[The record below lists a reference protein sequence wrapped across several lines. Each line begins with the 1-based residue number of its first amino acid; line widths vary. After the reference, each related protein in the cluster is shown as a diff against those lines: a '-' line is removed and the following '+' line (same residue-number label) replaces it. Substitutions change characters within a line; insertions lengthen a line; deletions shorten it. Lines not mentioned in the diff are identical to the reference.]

1 MAEVKIDIPGI
12 GEVVAQNAAS
22 EQTLKDILKALGGT
36 GRGAGGPGGGSAGAG
51 VGSGVNLKT
60 KKAQEGLD
68 EVGESAYSASGA
80 LSKIASAGMGLV
92 SGAFNTLLST
102 VTGVVGGIANL
113 GAEALQGSVRI
124 SDYARHIPVVGQIAT
139 AFDKQLDTFRELSS
153 AGASFGNDMFD
164 LSVVAGRSA
173 IPIQDFTELVGSN
186 SEALRRFGGTVSGG
200 ITTFGRLAK
209 EMRQGAIGQ
218 QLMGMGLTTKELNE
232 NLINYNEMMLYMGK
246 KEQMTDQ
253 QLIAGAQAYSFE
265 LDRIAKITGRNRKE
279 IEDEMNARKDNVFMQ
294 AAIANMT
301 QEEALKFQGALRLL
315 PPGMEGFE
323 DALVDMSD
331 GKAFTPLA
339 RNLSVMSE
347 TFKNKAANIKNMK
360 PEEIVQFYQD
370 VEKDLREHMGA
381 YGDDQ
386 EQFLRSLADTNPEL
400 FAVFENMGKLKGI
413 TLASG
418 EAAEKEQKARDKF
431 TTTMATQEEGLASVL
446 GAFKADLLESEMF
459 QDFKGMVADLLP
471 TIDEMDD
478 MYKKAQAAF
487 NKYILPEIEELQKW
501 FASPE
506 GGQALIK
513 NIKTFF
519 NDAFVTYLPLVKEKL
534 EAFVQFFQDMSDP
547 EKRKEFLN
555 NLVENLKTGFVG
567 MIADFDWTAMGV
579 SILGLITAGFLKL
592 NPFGA
597 VASLIISGVVGF
609 IGWDNIKEFFSKNE
623 LGKKI
628 GAVFSNIVEG
638 FVGLFGFD
646 IEFPNFGDYLP
657 KWLGGGGK
665 PLKELF
671 GFGDSTDTT
680 SNTKAPKVDEAVAEE
695 EVNKASETK
704 SADSTGATSKKAT
717 ASNEVTEQLVLL
729 NKNVLDLMEIN
740 RKHLR
745 ATEANSETV

>member
-22 EQTLKDILKALGGT
+22 EQTLRDILKALGGS

-51 VGSGVNLKT
+51 IGSGVNLKT

-80 LSKIASAGMGLV
+80 LSRIASASMGLV

-139 AFDKQLDTFRELSS
+139 AFDRQLDTFRELSS
-153 AGASFGNDMFD
+153 AGAAFGNDMFD

-209 EMRQGAIGQ
+209 EMRQGSVGQ

-253 QLIAGAQAYSFE
+253 QLIAGAQRYSFE

-279 IEDEMNARKDNVFMQ
+279 IEDEMNARKDNVFLQ
-294 AAIANMT
+294 AALANMT
-301 QEEALKFQGALRLL
+301 VEQAERFNSSMRLL

-323 DALVDMSD
+323 DALVDMAD

-347 TFKNKAANIKNMK
+347 TFRLKAKDIKDME
-360 PEEIVQFYQD
+360 PHEVVQFYQD
-370 VEKDLREHMGA
+370 VEKDLREVMGN
-381 YGDDQ
+381 YKGDQ

-418 EAAEKEQKARDKF
+418 EAALAEQGARDKF
-431 TTTMATQEEGLASVL
+431 TTRMAIQEEGLASVL
-446 GAFKADLLESEMF
+446 GKFKADLLESKMF
-459 QDFKGMVADLLP
+459 TDFKNMVADLLP
-471 TIDEMDD
+471 SISSMEGTYDKIAT
-478 MYKKAQAAF
+478 YFKT
-487 NKYILPEIEELQKW
+487 NILPEIEELQRW
-501 FASPE
+501 FVSPE
-506 GGQALIK
+506 GGQAMIG
-513 NIKTFF
+513 NIQTFF
-519 NDAFVTYLPLVKEKL
+519 EDTFNKYLPLAKEK
-534 EAFVQFFQDMSDP
+534 FDQFIQFFTDMADP

-555 NLVENLKTGFVG
+555 DMVDNLKKGFVG
-567 MIADFDWTAMGV
+567 MMADFDWTAMGV
-579 SILGLITAGFLKL
+579 TILGLITAGFLKL

-680 SNTKAPKVDEAVAEE
+680 SNTKAPKVDEAIAEE

-704 SADSTGATSKKAT
+704 SADSTGATSKKSS
-717 ASNEVTEQLVLL
+717 ASNDITEQLVRL
-729 NKNVLDLMEIN
+729 NTNVKELIDIN
-740 RKHLR
+740 KRHFR
-745 ATEANSETV
+745 ATEKNGETV

>member
-1 MAEVKIDIPGI
+1 MAVVIDIPGV
-12 GEVVAQNAAS
+12 GEVTAQNAAS
-22 EQTLKDILKALGGT
+22 EQTLKDILKALGGA
-36 GRGAGGPGGGSAGAG
+36 GRGATGQGSGSSGGG
-51 VGSGVNLKT
+51 T
-60 KKAQEGLD
+60 KLDTKQAQEGLD
-68 EVGESAYSASGA
+68 DVGESAYSASGA
-80 LSKIASAGMGLV
+80 LSKIANATMGLV
-92 SGAFNTLLST
+92 SGAFSTLLST

-124 SDYARHIPVVGQIAT
+124 SDYGRHIPILGQVLT
-139 AFDKQLDTFRELSS
+139 AFDEQLDTFRELSS
-153 AGASFGNDMFD
+153 SGAAFGNDMFQ

-173 IPIQDFTELVGSN
+173 IPIKDFTELVGSN
-186 SEALRRFGGTVSGG
+186 SQALRRFGGTVSEGV
-200 ITTFGRLAK
+200 TTFGRLSK

-301 QEEALKFQGALRLL
+301 KEEALKFQGALRLL

-347 TFKNKAANIKNMK
+347 TFRDKAGNIKNMK
-360 PEEIVQFYQD
+360 PEEIVKFYQD
-370 VEKDLREHMGA
+370 VERDLRNHMGK

-400 FAVFENMGKLKGI
+400 FSVFENMAKLKGI
-413 TLASG
+413 TLANAD
-418 EAAEKEQKARDKF
+418 AADKEQKKRDEVTGK
-431 TTTMATQEEGLASVL
+431 MAIQEEGLASVL
-446 GAFKADLLESEMF
+446 GTFKADILESQMF
-459 QDFKGMVADLLP
+459 KDFKQMVADMLP
-471 TIDEMDD
+471 SIEDMDK
-478 MYKKAQAAF
+478 MYQSVKTVFMENIKPELDKLAA
-487 NKYILPEIEELQKW
+487 W
-501 FASPE
+501 FKSPE
-506 GGQALIK
+506 GGGALME
-513 NIKTFF
+513 NMKTFF
-519 NDAFVTYLPLVKEKL
+519 KDTFEVYLPIVKEKFN
-534 EAFVQFFQDMSDP
+534 EFVQFFKDMADP
-547 EKRKEFLN
+547 EKRKEFLDG
-555 NLVENLKTGFVG
+555 LVKSLKTGFVG
-567 MIADFDWTAMGV
+567 MLNDFDWTAMGL
-579 SILGLITAGFLKL
+579 SILGLITLSFAKL

-609 IGWDNIKEFFSKNE
+609 IGWDNIKEFFSNIE
-623 LGKKI
+623 LGKKFG
-628 GAVFSNIVEG
+628 GAVKAIVDG

-646 IEFPNFGDYLP
+646 IDFPNFGDYLP
-657 KWLGGGGK
+657 KWLGGGGR

-671 GFGDSTDTT
+671 GFGDS
-680 SNTKAPKVDEAVAEE
+680 SQSSSKPPKLDEDVAEQ

-704 SADSTGATSKKAT
+704 SADSTGATDGKT
-717 ASNEVTEQLVLL
+717 TTSNDITEQLVML
-729 NKNVLDLMEIN
+729 NKNVVDLMEIN
-740 RKHLR
+740 KRHLR
-745 ATEANSETV
+745 ATENNSETV

>member
-1 MAEVKIDIPGI
+1 MAVVIDIPGV
-12 GEVVAQNAAS
+12 GEVTAQNAAS
-22 EQTLKDILKALGGT
+22 EQTLKDILKALGGA
-36 GRGAGGPGGGSAGAG
+36 GRGATGQGSGSSGGG
-51 VGSGVNLKT
+51 T
-60 KKAQEGLD
+60 KLDTKQAQEGLD
-68 EVGESAYSASGA
+68 DVGESAYSASGA
-80 LSKIASAGMGLV
+80 LSKIANATMGLV
-92 SGAFNTLLST
+92 SGAFSTLLST

-124 SDYARHIPVVGQIAT
+124 SDYGRHIPILGQVLT
-139 AFDKQLDTFRELSS
+139 AFDEQLDTFRELSS
-153 AGASFGNDMFD
+153 SGAAFGNDMFQ

-173 IPIQDFTELVGSN
+173 IPIKDFTELVGSN
-186 SEALRRFGGTVSGG
+186 SQALRRFGGTVSEGV
-200 ITTFGRLAK
+200 TTFGRLSK

-347 TFKNKAANIKNMK
+347 TFRDKAANIKNMK

-370 VEKDLREHMGA
+370 VEKDLREHMGK

-418 EAAEKEQKARDKF
+418 EAAEKEQTARDKF
-431 TTTMATQEEGLASVL
+431 TTAMATQEEGLASVL

-459 QDFKGMVADLLP
+459 QDFKNMVAGLLP

-513 NIKTFF
+513 NMKTFF
-519 NDAFVTYLPLVKEKL
+519 KDAFETYLPLVKEKL

-555 NLVENLKTGFVG
+555 NLVENLKSGFVG

-623 LGKKI
+623 LGKKL
-628 GAVFSNIVEG
+628 GGVFSSIVEG

-717 ASNEVTEQLVLL
+717 ASNDITEQLVRL
-729 NKNVLDLMEIN
+729 NTNVKELIDIN
-740 RKHLR
+740 KRHFR
-745 ATEANSETV
+745 ATQDQSETV